1 MSEQIKDQENNKDD
15 NENKSEFE
23 VEVIEEEKKEEIKEE
38 NKEEEKEEIKEE
50 KKEEIKE
57 EKIIEKNNKNLNN
70 KITDTNVIEIDTS
83 PKKIDIQIEKTGNEN
98 FDLFINKVNYFNKIY
113 NLTLNFA
120 NIIINQIRKISEPF
134 YIKISNSYLKE
145 IKPQIKYLD
154 RIAYTYT
161 GMMLEMKKINFDASK
176 TVAQIYGYYLIGEDA
191 PNIVHKT
198 NIILDES
205 FKNISSEIK
214 KQIFNNVNHSKI
226 DSVPTKLDFFYK
238 KLLSLI
244 NEFEHKKKEYE
255 NYYVK
260 NYNNQFNKFLN
271 QIKAPDLDIILQN
284 FTDYSIVEY
293 SLISSSNQM
302 FDNINHFINEIKNTI
317 KTLKDIIFDYIELL
331 KHNMEIYHNQIVKI
345 FNFNLYKSYGN
356 YDKFINNCS
365 KETVDLKLSVKQL
378 LGNKNNEHLLKEF
391 NELFIQLQ
399 ENLLNNN
406 LSNDKMVEDR
416 NNFNAEKYNSLEE
429 YINFLL
435 QIIPKKIEINY
446 KDLIKFQL
454 NIKRSAGVFK
464 GFKNATIIVTY
475 QGHII
480 IFDNENNKNE
490 ELMKNKIIFIYNKS
504 KVSIRKRQSKK
515 SNFYLSIWEN
525 TNNKKKI
532 KNLIL
537 DTLNE
542 EYLNEIIKNVGGLI
556 EGLEKEEE
564 EEKKESEK

>member
-1 MSEQIKDQENNKDD
+1 MSEQLKDQDNNKDD

-57 EKIIEKNNKNLNN
+57 EKIIERNNKNLNN

-83 PKKIDIQIEKTGNEN
+83 PKKTIQIEKTGNEN

-120 NIIINQIRKISEPF
+120 NIIINQIRKISEPL

-214 KQIFNNVNHSKI
+214 KQIFNNINHSKI

-293 SLISSSNQM
+293 SLISSSNEM

-365 KETVDLKLSVKQL
+365 KENNLFDFTNM
-378 LGNKNNEHLLKEF
+378 GNKNNEHLLKEF

-464 GFKNATIIVTY
+464 GFKNAIIIVTY

-542 EYLNEIIKNVGGLI
+542 ENLNEIIKNVGGLI